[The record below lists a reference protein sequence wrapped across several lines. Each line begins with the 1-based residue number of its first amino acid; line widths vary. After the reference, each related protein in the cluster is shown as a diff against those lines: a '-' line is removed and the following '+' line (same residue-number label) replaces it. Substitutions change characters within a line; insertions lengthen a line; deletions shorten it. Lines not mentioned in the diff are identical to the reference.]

1 MFRNILL
8 TTLRGFGRHKG
19 FVAINILG
27 LGAGLLTAMLI
38 ALYVIDELGYDKFW
52 TAADR
57 IYRVENRITEGGT
70 DEHWAATQGALARE
84 LTARFP
90 AISKAVRLHFNFMPV
105 MLTHGDNTLL
115 EQGIVFADSTFF
127 EVFDWKAVAGNPSGA
142 LLATGNIILTRTLAI
157 KLFGHTNIVGE
168 TITGEW
174 GNQVVAAVIDDLPAN
189 SHLRISAIVP
199 LSRMARRPGVNEFGP
214 MSFYTYVKLKS
225 GVDEATVRADINN
238 RWMEIFGMVVNG
250 DTLEN
255 PGNFR
260 IHLLL
265 NPLTGIH
272 LNGNAEKEI
281 GTNGNIEVVYTFLG
295 AALLVLLM
303 ACINYIN
310 LTVARTLRRAR
321 ETGIR
326 KVFGA
331 TARQIFTR
339 YISESLILIVFSA
352 LVALMAAVALLPVF
366 NHLTSKNMGSD
377 AFLNPLFALVF
388 IGAAALMTLLSGGYP
403 ALVLSRITPLA
414 AMRAYSMTARG
425 NSFVTWLRRSLIV
438 LQFMVSALLMAGT
451 ATLIRQMDFITSNDN
466 GFDKNNVLVVK
477 TPAARAVS
485 YAQRMQEELAGEPM
499 VKAVCGLSGV
509 PGDRLPF
516 LTCRFPRQADALRA
530 TGFQPDEHGNF
541 GVRMLAAGVDFA
553 ETLGIRVT
561 QGRSFSADYPNDE
574 ADAFVI
580 NGAAAQAMGLTD
592 TIDIPLQY
600 TYALPQPK
608 EGKIV
613 GKVADF
619 HFASLHQPVE
629 PLIIHVDPRYFR
641 YVAVR
646 LAQTDKAA
654 AIAIVQK
661 AWNNTAPGIPFDY
674 FFLGTF
680 YDNLYQP
687 EQNLTTLTGYF
698 AVLAILIAC
707 MGMLGI
713 VSFIVLQRT
722 REFGIRKAIGAGVYH
737 IFGEAT
743 REFVVLVVAAN
754 VLAAIPA
761 LWLINNWLDTF
772 AYRVSTGWWV
782 FLITLLFSVVATLIT
797 IGPVVMKTARANPVD
812 ALRYE

>member
-1 MFRNILL
+1 MYRNILL
-8 TTLRGFGRHKG
+8 STLRGFRLHKG
-19 FVAINILG
+19 FVTINILG
-27 LGAGLLTAMLI
+27 LGAGLLTSMLI

-57 IYRVENRITEGGT
+57 IYRVENRISEGDN
-70 DEHWAATQGALARE
+70 DEHWAATQGALAYE
-84 LTARFP
+84 LSARFP

-105 MLTHGDNTLL
+105 MLTHGDKTLL
-115 EQGIVFADSTFF
+115 EQGIVHADSTFF
-127 EVFDWKAVAGNPSGA
+127 EVFDWKAVAGDPSNA
-142 LLATGNIILTRTLAI
+142 LLAEENIILTRTLAI
-157 KLFGHTNIVGE
+157 KLFGHTNIVGK

-174 GNQVVAAVIDDLPAN
+174 GNQIVAAVIDDLPAN

-214 MSFYTYVKLKS
+214 MSFYTYIKLKA
-225 GVDEATVRADINN
+225 GVDETKVADDINN
-238 RWMEIFGMVVNG
+238 RWMEIYGMVVNG
-250 DTLEN
+250 DTLEHVD
-255 PGNFR
+255 NFR
-260 IHLLL
+260 INLLL

-339 YISESLILIVFSA
+339 HISESLIIIMLSA
-352 LVALMAAVALLPVF
+352 LVALLAAVALLPVF
-366 NHLTSKNMGSD
+366 NHLTSKNMGTG
-377 AFLNPLFALVF
+377 AFLNPVFALVF
-388 IGAAALMTLLSGGYP
+388 VVATALMTLLSGGYP
-403 ALVLSRITPLA
+403 ALILSRITPLA
-414 AMRAYSMTARG
+414 AMKSYSMTAKG
-425 NSFVTWLRRSLIV
+425 NNFITWLRRSLIV
-438 LQFMVSALLMAGT
+438 LQFMISSLLLVGT
-451 ATLIRQMDFITSNDN
+451 VTLIRQMNFITSNDN
-466 GFDKNNVLVVK
+466 GFDKNNVLVLK
-477 TPAARAVS
+477 TPASRTIAF
-485 YAQRMQEELAGEPM
+485 AQRMQEVLTGDPK
-499 VKAVCGLSGV
+499 VKAVCGLSAV

-516 LTCRFPRQADALRA
+516 LTCRLPRHSDAERA

-541 GVRMLAAGVDFA
+541 GVRMLAAGVTFT
-553 ETLGIRVT
+553 ETLGISVT
-561 QGRSFSADYPNDE
+561 DGRSFSANYPNDE

-580 NGAAAQAMGLTD
+580 NEAAAKAMGLTD
-592 TIDIPLQY
+592 TINIPMQY

-619 HFASLHQPVE
+619 HYASLHQPVE
-629 PLIIHVDPRYFR
+629 PLIIHIDPRYFR

-646 LAQTDKAA
+646 FDQTDKAT
-654 AIAIVQK
+654 AIATAEK
-661 AWNNTAPGIPFDY
+661 AWNSTAPGIPFDY
-674 FFLGTF
+674 FFLDTF
-680 YDNLYQP
+680 YDSLYQP
-687 EQNLTTLTGYF
+687 EQNLTTLTSYF

-713 VSFIVLQRT
+713 VSFIVLHRT
-722 REFGIRKAIGAGVYH
+722 REFGIRKAIGAGVSH

-743 REFVVLVVAAN
+743 REFVVLVVVAN
-754 VLAAIPA
+754 LLAVAPA
-761 LWLINNWLDTF
+761 LWFINSWLDTF
-772 AYRVSTGWWV
+772 AYRINTGWWV
-782 FLITLLFSVVATLIT
+782 FLMTLLFSIVATLLT
-797 IGPVVMKTARANPVD
+797 VGPVVMKTARANPVD